1 MSTRP
6 DIEQT
11 ACPNEVQICGLEATG
26 LPHPAGLAAL
36 RKQKLV
42 EKHVDR
48 EGFAELIAALQADVS
63 FVRAQL
69 EQARLDHQTC
79 QHEMALVRRETEV
92 LRQQVAILS
101 QRAIPALDGP
111 VPASVLHE
119 G

>member
-1 MSTRP
+1 MNASFLELVRSWLSTG
-6 DIEQT
+6 
-11 ACPNEVQICGLEATG
+11 ALLGLLG
-26 LPHPAGLAAL
+26 LGARFSLAL

-42 EKHVDR
+42 EKQDDR

-111 VPASVLHE
+111 VPASVPHE